1 MVVLVVCNDD
11 VFGVIVLQDILCVDV
26 VIVISEL
33 NVLGVKGVIFIGD
46 NLCVVV
52 VIVGE
57 LGLEFKVGLLLED
70 KVKVVIELN

>member
-1 MVVLVVCNDD
+1 M
-11 VFGVIVLQDILCVDV
+11 CVDV